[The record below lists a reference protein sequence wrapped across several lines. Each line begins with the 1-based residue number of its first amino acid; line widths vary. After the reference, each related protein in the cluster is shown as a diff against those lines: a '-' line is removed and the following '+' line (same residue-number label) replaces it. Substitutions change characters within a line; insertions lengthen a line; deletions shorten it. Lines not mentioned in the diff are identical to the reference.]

1 MCRLAFLWFRCCQS
15 FFFLLFFFRCRLR
28 EPLLLLPPPRGN
40 CQEKKKKKGSFVV
53 FFQQAGVAQ
62 VANYFVHRHLCCF
75 NNMLIWSY
83 CVRWKVEVPAVLLL
97 LLLLLLLPPGK
108 WMSCRM
114 NVWEGNIFIYCYDFI
129 QYSQFCYSR
138 YNFSQL
144 TEQLTR
150 VHRQT
155 LFHPDRRYSFHF
167 STFWRYFPLPEYKK
181 WWTVLLF
188 CVLH

>member
-1 MCRLAFLWFRCCQS
+1 MCPGSVCRLALLYDSDVARV
-15 FFFLLFFFRCRLR
+15 FFLFFYFRFRLR
-28 EPLLLLPPPRGN
+28 EPLLLLLLSAPPRGN
-40 CQEKKKKKGSFVV
+40 CQGKKKGSFVV
-53 FFQQAGVAQ
+53 FFQRAGVAQ

-83 CVRWKVEVPAVLLL
+83 CARWKVEVPAVLLL
-97 LLLLLLLPPGK
+97 LLLLLPPGK
-108 WMSCRM
+108 RMSCRT

-144 TEQLTR
+144 TEQLAR
-150 VHRQT
+150 VQRQT

-167 STFWRYFPLPEYKK
+167 YTFLE
-181 WWTVLLF
+181 T
-188 CVLH
+188 